1 MGNNSLGHSMPLAQF
16 TVISIRPSG
25 ENRQTTLLIEVD
37 TEIRYLE
44 SLGGCGYIWM
54 SIHISSLCQQ
64 PKLMVIEQ
72 ASLPR
77 VRRYEVRL

>member
-1 MGNNSLGHSMPLAQF
+1 MGNDSLGHSMPLAQF

-44 SLGGCGYIWM
+44 SL
-54 SIHISSLCQQ
+54 
-64 PKLMVIEQ
+64 
-72 ASLPR
+72 
-77 VRRYEVRL
+77 EVWLYMDVNIYLLSANNRS